1 MCLHLKN
8 IRIKR
13 YGPSVAESVLER
25 LVAAFG
31 SLRQLS
37 DQGLIS
43 YPYSTRELV
52 NIVKH
57 LEKYPDEPLASVL
70 ANVHDFDHFNEQN
83 DLKQTFSEVMRK
95 HGIPIDSKTFQV

>member
-1 MCLHLKN
+1 
-8 IRIKR
+8 
-13 YGPSVAESVLER
+13 
-25 LVAAFG
+25 VAAFG

-57 LEKYPDEPLASVL
+57 LEKYPEEPLASVL
-70 ANVHDFDHFNEQN
+70 ANVHDFDHFSEQN
-83 DLKQTFSEVMRK
+83 DLKQTFREIMRK
-95 HGIPIDSKTFQV
+95 HGIPIDSSIFQVGDSSNPK